1 MTTHKDT
8 GMVLGQLDRITILET
23 VHGHPFTM
31 IPLPGLPHEPELFRP
46 VEEPL
51 GLAPFP
57 LSQVALGCM
66 WSSLQRGSVG

>member
-1 MTTHKDT
+1 MTRPQD
-8 GMVLGQLDRITILET
+8 TILPARIYLSD
-23 VHGHPFTM
+23 GHPITM

-57 LSQVALGCM
+57 LNKVALGCT
-66 WSSLQRGSVG
+66 WYFYQRDSAS